1 MMNANVEVKD
11 DFPKTSKK
19 LSFAKI
25 LSFAYSS
32 KHRIDNDDIVVAC
45 GIVVQT
51 WKKISFAY
59 SSY

>member
-25 LSFAYSS
+25 LSTKFS
-32 KHRIDNDDIVVAC
+32 
-45 GIVVQT
+45 
-51 WKKISFAY
+51 KKIFKKFLKNFLKKFKK
-59 SSY
+59 